1 VELLRFQYVHFWTA
15 ILDFTR
21 NEFSQFFCLW
31 GPQLHMCAKF
41 QHNSP
46 MRSWVISDSTNF
58 QSLIFTGNFEP
69 PIFLELGGATC
80 IKFEKKIGPSSAL
93 PAYLLGLRYVVLLL
107 NWSKID
113 AKFSQFV
120 TPVKIKGG
128 GEMSKSRF
136 QAQPRTKS
144 PRYFSSGAVVRAR
157 RLNTSFR
164 PKFTDSQKVR
174 VLQRWWPNY
183 TKFLAESRH
192 HRFPSLF

>member
-1 VELLRFQYVHFWTA
+1 MNFHNSSASEDRNCTCVPNFNTIAQCGAELLVIQLIFKAWFLPA
-15 ILDFTR
+15 ILNR
-21 NEFSQFFCLW
+21 L
-31 GPQLHMCAKF
+31 
-41 QHNSP
+41 
-46 MRSWVISDSTNF
+46 
-58 QSLIFTGNFEP
+58 
-69 PIFLELGGATC
+69 FLELGGATC